1 MKNLIKKG
9 PKFLRFKKKSFEC
22 GDYTIDVN
30 GAKYDLTLTYCGPE
44 CEGNGYSGLIMI
56 VLIFVVFWLFFI
68 RPQNKKQ
75 KEEQKFREALQK
87 GDEVVTIGGI
97 HGKIVDVKETTVM
110 ISIDSNV
117 KIEVEKSAIMAQPT
131 MMAKK

>member
-1 MKNLIKKG
+1 MNTLNM
-9 PKFLRFKKKSFEC
+9 FLLQAPAQGQQGS
-22 GDYTIDVN
+22 
-30 GAKYDLTLTYCGPE
+30 
-44 CEGNGYSGLIMI
+44 GYSGLIMI

-87 GDEVVTIGGI
+87 GDDVVTIGGI
-97 HGKIVDVKETTVM
+97 HGKVVDVKETTVL

-117 KIEVEKSAIMAQPT
+117 KIEVEKSAIVAAPFT
-131 MMAKK
+131 GAKK